1 MVWIRLH
8 WFGLHERTSKTR
20 MKKTK
25 ICGLSTPA
33 TLDAAIR
40 HGASHVG
47 FVFFPASPRH
57 VTFAKAAELAVRVPG
72 HVAKVGVFVDPED
85 DMLEQAV
92 GSAAL
97 DVLQLHKVTPPRA
110 AAIRAK
116 FGIETWVAV
125 AVRTRGD
132 LDAAHGFVG
141 VADRILYDAKTPDS
155 AALPGGMGLRFD
167 WDLLDG
173 FKHPLPWALSGG
185 LDPANVA
192 EAIRRTGAE
201 LVDVSSG
208 VESEPGTKDEA
219 KIAAFLKA
227 VAAR

>member
-1 MVWIRLH
+1 
-8 WFGLHERTSKTR
+8 
-20 MKKTK
+20 
-25 ICGLSTPA
+25 
-33 TLDAAIR
+33 
-40 HGASHVG
+40 
-47 FVFFPASPRH
+47 
-57 VTFAKAAELAVRVPG
+57 
-72 HVAKVGVFVDPED
+72 VFVDPED
-85 DMLEQAV
+85 EMLEQAIA
-92 GSAAL
+92 SAAL
-97 DVLQLHKVTPPRA
+97 DVLQLHKVTSARA
-110 AAIRAK
+110 AAIRAR
-116 FGIETWVAV
+116 FGIELWVAV

-132 LDAAHGFVG
+132 LDGAHAFVG

-173 FKHPLPWALSGG
+173 FRHPLRWALSGG

-219 KIAAFLKA
+219 RIAAFLKA
-227 VAAR
+227 VAT